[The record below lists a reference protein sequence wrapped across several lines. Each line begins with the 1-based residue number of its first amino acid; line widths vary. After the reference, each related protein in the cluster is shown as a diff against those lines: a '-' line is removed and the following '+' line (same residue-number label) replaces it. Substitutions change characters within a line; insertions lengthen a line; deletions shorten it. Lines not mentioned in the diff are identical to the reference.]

1 MAQYELRS
9 KVLFSIDGEKLHI
22 QEADGDHVSFW
33 ISEWNGLDTFVRQQA
48 ESLGIELEATDSP
61 PCGKAVRDMD
71 MKDIVHN
78 VKWCTEDNPCE
89 LCQIKQLEAQL
100 AEVTRQRDV
109 AVEAL
114 GECSGSWDAQEI
126 ATQALAEIKEAEHDK
141 S

>member
-1 MAQYELRS
+1 
-9 KVLFSIDGEKLHI
+9 
-22 QEADGDHVSFW
+22 
-33 ISEWNGLDTFVRQQA
+33 
-48 ESLGIELEATDSP
+48 
-61 PCGKAVRDMD
+61 MD